1 MLAKP
6 PARILRARGRDIPLG
21 GRPLI
26 MGILNV
32 TPDSFSDGG
41 AYTSTTEAV
50 AAAERMIADGA
61 AIIDVGGE
69 STRPGYAPVDA
80 ATEMKRA
87 IPVVESLASISAATI
102 SIDTYKAEV
111 AREALN
117 AGAHIVN
124 DVWGLS
130 RDPGMAKTIAEGRA
144 AAIIMHNREQIDGA
158 LDIFEEMKAFFS
170 AAIEKALRAGVG
182 KDQIVLDPG
191 IGFGKT
197 LEQNLDVLGNLSKLN
212 DFGFPVLLG
221 ASRKSFIN
229 KISPSDPGER
239 IGGSVV
245 TTVFAALE
253 GLAIIRVHDVATHM
267 QALKIAEATMTSTR

>member
-6 PARILRARGRDIPLG
+6 PVRVLRARGRELMLG

-41 AYTSTTEAV
+41 AYASSAEAV

-61 AIIDVGGE
+61 SIIDVGGE
-69 STRPGYAPVDA
+69 STRPGHDVVDA
-80 ATEMKRA
+80 KTELSRV
-87 IPVVESLASISAATI
+87 IPVIESLASISKVPI
-102 SIDTYKAEV
+102 SIDTSKAEV
-111 AREALN
+111 AEAALE

-124 DVWGLS
+124 DIWGLS
-130 RDPGMAKTIAEGRA
+130 RDSKMAAVISKADA
-144 AAIIMHNREQIDGA
+144 ATVIMHNREKIDA
-158 LDIFEEMKAFFS
+158 SLDIFEDMKSFFS
-170 AAIEKALRAGVG
+170 AAVVKVKAAGTRD
-182 KDQIVLDPG
+182 DQIVLDPG

-197 LEQNLDVLGNLSKLN
+197 LEQNLEILGSLAKLN

-245 TTVFAALE
+245 TTVFAALA
-253 GLAIIRVHDVATHM
+253 GISIIRVHDVATHS
-267 QALKIAEATMTSTR
+267 QALKISEAAMASAR

>member
-6 PARILRARGRDIPLG
+6 PARTLRARDRSIPLG
-21 GRPLI
+21 PLPVI

-41 AYTSTTEAV
+41 AYGSIEESV
-50 AAAERMIADGA
+50 AAARRMTAEGA
-61 AIIDVGGE
+61 AIVDIGGE
-69 STRPGYAPVDA
+69 STRPGHDPVDA
-80 ATEMKRA
+80 ATEIRRV
-87 IPVVESLASISAATI
+87 IPVIESLAAISEVPI

-111 AREALN
+111 ARKGVE

-130 RDPGMAKTIAEGRA
+130 RDPGMAKAIGETGA
-144 AAIIMHNREQIDGA
+144 AAVIMHNRLRIDGT
-158 LDIFEEMKAFFS
+158 LDIFEDMKSFFS
-170 AAIEKALRAGVG
+170 AAVEKCLAAGAG
-182 KDQIVLDPG
+182 EDQIVLDPG

-197 LEQNLDVLGNLSKLN
+197 LEQNLAILGNLARLN
-212 DFGFPVLLG
+212 EYGFPVLLG

-229 KISPSDPGER
+229 KVSPSDPGER

-245 TTVFAALE
+245 TTVFAALA
-253 GLAIIRVHDVATHM
+253 GTSIVRVHDVATHM
-267 QALKIAEATMTSTR
+267 QALRIVEATGAAG

>member
-6 PARILRARGRDIPLG
+6 PARTLRARDRSIPLG
-21 GRPLI
+21 PLPVI

-41 AYTSTTEAV
+41 AYGSIEESV
-50 AAAERMIADGA
+50 AAARRMTAEGA
-61 AIIDVGGE
+61 AIVYIGGE
-69 STRPGYAPVDA
+69 STRPGHDPVDA
-80 ATEMKRA
+80 ATEIRRV
-87 IPVVESLASISAATI
+87 IPVIESLAAISEVPI

-111 AREALN
+111 ARRGIE

-130 RDPGMAKTIAEGRA
+130 RDPGMAKAIGETGA
-144 AAIIMHNREQIDGA
+144 AAVIMHNRLRIDGT
-158 LDIFEEMKAFFS
+158 LDIFEDMKSFFG
-170 AAIEKALRAGVG
+170 AAVEKCLAAGAG
-182 KDQIVLDPG
+182 EDRIVLDPG

-197 LEQNLDVLGNLSKLN
+197 LEQNLAILGNLARLN
-212 DFGFPVLLG
+212 EYGFPVLLG

-229 KISPSDPGER
+229 KVSPSDPGER

-245 TTVFAALE
+245 TTVFAALA
-253 GLAIIRVHDVATHM
+253 GTSIVRVHDVATHM
-267 QALKIAEATMTSTR
+267 QALRIVEATGAAG

>member
-6 PARILRARGRDIPLG
+6 PAKTLRARGRTISLG
-21 GRPLI
+21 PRPII

-41 AYTSTTEAV
+41 AYASTDEAV
-50 AAAERMIADGA
+50 AAAQRMAADGA
-61 AIIDVGGE
+61 AIIDIGGE
-69 STRPGYAPVDA
+69 STRPGYAAVDA
-80 ATEMKRA
+80 ATELNRVMP
-87 IPVVESLASISAATI
+87 IVESLASISGTPI

-111 AREALN
+111 ARAALK

-130 RDPGMAKTIAEGRA
+130 RDPDMAKAIADGGA
-144 AAIIMHNREQIDGA
+144 AAIVMHNREQLDA
-158 LDIFEEMKAFFS
+158 SLDIFEDMKVFFS
-170 AAIEKALRAGVG
+170 SAVEKALRAGVG
-182 KDQIVLDPG
+182 EDQIVLDPG

-197 LEQNLDVLGNLSKLN
+197 LEQNLQILGNLVKLN
-212 DFGFPVLLG
+212 DYGFPVLLG

-229 KISPSDPGER
+229 KISPSDPGDR

-245 TTVFAALE
+245 TTVFAALA
-253 GLAIIRVHDVATHM
+253 GIAIVRVHDVATHM
-267 QALKIAEATMTSTR
+267 QALKIVEAMGAAS

>member
-6 PARILRARGRDIPLG
+6 PARNLRARGRAIALPA
-21 GRPLI
+21 RPII

-41 AYTSTTEAV
+41 AYASLDEAV
-50 AAAERMIADGA
+50 AAAQGMVADGA
-61 AIIDVGGE
+61 VIIDIGGE
-69 STRPGYAPVDA
+69 STRPGYAPLDA

-87 IPVVESLASISAATI
+87 IPAVESLAAISDVPI

-111 AREALN
+111 ATAGLK

-124 DVWGLS
+124 DVWGLA
-130 RDPGMAKTIAEGRA
+130 RDPNMAKAIADGGA
-144 AAIIMHNREQIDGA
+144 AAIIMHNREQIDA
-158 LDIFEEMKAFFS
+158 SLDIFEDMKAFF
-170 AAIEKALRAGVG
+170 AAAVDKALRAGVG
-182 KDQIVLDPG
+182 EDQIVLDPG

-197 LEQNLDVLGNLSKLN
+197 LEQNLAILGNLARLN
-212 DFGFPVLLG
+212 EYGFPVLLG

-229 KISPSDPGER
+229 KVSPSDPGER

-245 TTVFAALE
+245 TTVFAALA
-253 GLAIIRVHDVATHM
+253 GISIVRVHDVATHL
-267 QALKIAEATMTSTR
+267 QALRIVEATGAAN

>member
-6 PARILRARGRDIPLG
+6 PARILRARDRSIPLG
-21 GRPLI
+21 PLPVV

-41 AYTSTTEAV
+41 AYGSIEESV
-50 AAAERMIADGA
+50 AAARRMTAEGA
-61 AIIDVGGE
+61 AIVDIGGE
-69 STRPGYAPVDA
+69 STRPGYDPVDA
-80 ATEMKRA
+80 ATEIRRV
-87 IPVVESLASISAATI
+87 IPVIESLAAISEVPI

-111 AREALN
+111 ARKGIE

-130 RDPGMAKTIAEGRA
+130 RDPGMAKVIGETGA
-144 AAIIMHNREQIDGA
+144 ATVIMHNRLQIDGT
-158 LDIFEEMKAFFS
+158 LDIFEDMKSFFG
-170 AAIEKALRAGVG
+170 AAVEKCLAAGAG
-182 KDQIVLDPG
+182 EDRIVLDPG

-197 LEQNLDVLGNLSKLN
+197 LEQNLAILGNLARLN
-212 DFGFPVLLG
+212 EYGFPVLLG

-229 KISPSDPGER
+229 KVSPSDPGER

-245 TTVFAALE
+245 TTVFAALA
-253 GLAIIRVHDVATHM
+253 GTSIVRVHDVATHM
-267 QALKIAEATMTSTR
+267 QALRIVEATGAAV

>member
-6 PARILRARGRDIPLG
+6 PAKTLRARGRTISLG
-21 GRPLI
+21 PRPVI

-41 AYTSTTEAV
+41 AYASADEAV
-50 AAAERMIADGA
+50 AAAQRMAADGA

-69 STRPGYAPVDA
+69 STRPGYAAVDA
-80 ATEMKRA
+80 ATELKRVMP
-87 IPVVESLASISAATI
+87 IVESLASISGTPI

-111 AREALN
+111 ARAALK

-130 RDPGMAKTIAEGRA
+130 RDPDMAKAIADGGA
-144 AAIIMHNREQIDGA
+144 AAIVMHNREQLGA
-158 LDIFEEMKAFFS
+158 SLDIFEDMKVFFS
-170 AAIEKALRAGVG
+170 SAVEKALRAGVSE
-182 KDQIVLDPG
+182 DQIVLDPG

-197 LEQNLDVLGNLSKLN
+197 LEQNLQILGNLGKLN
-212 DFGFPVLLG
+212 DYGFPVLLG

-229 KISPSDPGER
+229 KISPSDPGDR

-245 TTVFAALE
+245 TTVFAALA
-253 GLAIIRVHDVATHM
+253 GIAIVRVHDVATHL
-267 QALKIAEATMTSTR
+267 QALKIVEATGAAS

>member
-6 PARILRARGRDIPLG
+6 PVRILRARGREIPLS

-41 AYTSTTEAV
+41 AYASIDEAV
-50 AAAERMIADGA
+50 AAAQRMIADGA

-69 STRPGYAPVDA
+69 STRPGHQAVDA
-80 ATEMKRA
+80 ATELKRV
-87 IPVVESLASISAATI
+87 IPVIENLTAATSVPV
-102 SIDTYKAEV
+102 SIDTSKAAV
-111 AREALN
+111 AEAALS

-124 DVWGLS
+124 DIWGLS
-130 RDPGMAKTIAEGRA
+130 RDPAMADVIAKADA
-144 AAIIMHNREQIDGA
+144 AVVIMHNRKQIDPS
-158 LDIFEEMKAFFS
+158 LNIFEDMKSFFATAVAKAK
-170 AAIEKALRAGVG
+170 AAGTSEDR
-182 KDQIVLDPG
+182 IVLDPG

-197 LEQNLDVLGNLSKLN
+197 LEQNLEVLGNLPKLN
-212 DFGFPVLLG
+212 EFGFPVLLG

-245 TTVFAALE
+245 TTVFAALAN
-253 GLAIIRVHDVATHM
+253 LAIIRVHDVATHM
-267 QALKIAEATMTSTR
+267 QALKITEAAIASAR

>member
-6 PARILRARGRDIPLG
+6 PVRVLRARGRELMLG

-41 AYTSTTEAV
+41 AYASSAEAV

-61 AIIDVGGE
+61 SIIDVGGE
-69 STRPGYAPVDA
+69 STRPGHDVVDA
-80 ATEMKRA
+80 KTELSRV
-87 IPVVESLASISAATI
+87 IPVIESLASISKVPI
-102 SIDTYKAEV
+102 SIDTSKAEV
-111 AREALN
+111 AEAALE

-124 DVWGLS
+124 DIWGLS
-130 RDPGMAKTIAEGRA
+130 RDSKMAAVISKADA
-144 AAIIMHNREQIDGA
+144 ATVIMHNREKIDA
-158 LDIFEEMKAFFS
+158 SLDIFEDMKSFFS
-170 AAIEKALRAGVG
+170 AAVVKVKAAGTRD
-182 KDQIVLDPG
+182 DQIVLDPG

-197 LEQNLDVLGNLSKLN
+197 LEQNLEILGSLAKLN

-245 TTVFAALE
+245 TTVFAALA
-253 GLAIIRVHDVATHM
+253 GISIIRVHDVATHL
-267 QALKIAEATMTSTR
+267 QALKISEAAMASAR